1 MEQEEKIKLYLDSL
15 CVYKGIFKE
24 KVGDK
29 FKTLVDKIVI
39 DSSFGDCIVAYNEF
53 TYSLFSVSK
62 YLSFREGI
70 VDEMLLNS
78 NPFNVMVEAS
88 EDVNPFIVQGIAGEL
103 ECLGNI
109 ASVNSTVIKE
119 ILLSKFGENQVVK
132 KRISALLSWGIDSTE
147 YIAKN
152 ATDFE
157 KMKALLINNTEW
169 ANCTDKLIDF
179 HRQNGTGRVTAY
191 GAFVWERYEND
202 QVGHLREIKE
212 PDPIRLSNLIG
223 YEIQKKE
230 IISNT
235 KHFLKGAPANN
246 LLLYGSRGTGKSST
260 VKAILNEYCSEGLRL
275 IEVDKKQLG
284 DFTRIIRL
292 LKNKKQKFII
302 FVDDLVF
309 DENEDSY
316 SALKTILEGRVE
328 NRPSNILIYA
338 TTNRRH
344 LVQEKFSDRDEVNSK
359 DTMEE
364 KLSLSDRFGITIS
377 FFTPNQ
383 KEFLIIVD
391 GIVKERGLVVDEA
404 ELHREA
410 LKWEKWHNGRS
421 PRSANQFV
429 DWLQGEQMD
438 GE

>member
-1 MEQEEKIKLYLDSL
+1 MRKEEKIKLYLDSL

-29 FKTLVDKIVI
+29 FNILVDKLSV
-39 DSSFGDCIVAYNEF
+39 DSSFGECISAYNEF
-53 TYSLFSVSK
+53 TYSLFSVSED
-62 YLSFREGI
+62 LSFKEGI

-78 NPFNVMVEAS
+78 NPFNMMVEAS
-88 EDVNPFIVQGIAGEL
+88 EEVAPFIIQGIKGEL
-103 ECLGNI
+103 ECLGKI

-119 ILLSKFGENQVVK
+119 ILMSKFGENQVVK
-132 KRISALLSWGIDSTE
+132 KRISSLLHWGINSAD
-147 YIAKN
+147 YIVKKD
-152 ATDFE
+152 TDFE
-157 KMKALLINNTEW
+157 KIKAVLINNTEW
-169 ANCTDKLIDF
+169 ASCTDELINF
-179 HRQNGTGRVTAY
+179 HKKNGTGRVTAY
-191 GAFVWERYEND
+191 GAFVWERYDND

-212 PDPIRLSNLIG
+212 PDPVRLSNLIG
-223 YEIQKKE
+223 YESQKKE

-260 VKAILNEYCSEGLRL
+260 VKAILNEYSSEGLRL
-275 IEVDKKQLG
+275 IEVDKKQLS

-316 SALKTILEGRVE
+316 SALKTILEGKIE
-328 NRPSNILIYA
+328 NRPSNIIIYA

-344 LVQEKFSDRDEVNSK
+344 LVLEKFSDRDEVNSK

-364 KLSLSDRFGITIS
+364 KLSLADRFGITIS

-383 KEFLIIVD
+383 KEFLTIVD
-391 GIVKERGLVVDEA
+391 GLVKERGLVIDEG
-404 ELHREA
+404 ELHSEA

-429 DWLQGEQMD
+429 DWLQGVQMS

>member
-1 MEQEEKIKLYLDSL
+1 MVPLYGKDM
-15 CVYKGIFKE
+15 
-24 KVGDK
+24 
-29 FKTLVDKIVI
+29 
-39 DSSFGDCIVAYNEF
+39 N
-53 TYSLFSVSK
+53 
-62 YLSFREGI
+62 
-70 VDEMLLNS
+70 
-78 NPFNVMVEAS
+78 
-88 EDVNPFIVQGIAGEL
+88 
-103 ECLGNI
+103 
-109 ASVNSTVIKE
+109 
-119 ILLSKFGENQVVK
+119 
-132 KRISALLSWGIDSTE
+132 
-147 YIAKN
+147 
-152 ATDFE
+152 
-157 KMKALLINNTEW
+157 
-169 ANCTDKLIDF
+169 
-179 HRQNGTGRVTAY
+179 
-191 GAFVWERYEND
+191 ND

-260 VKAILNEYCSEGLRL
+260 VKAILNEYSSEGLRL

-316 SALKTILEGRVE
+316 SALKTILEGKIE
-328 NRPSNILIYA
+328 NRPSNIIIYA

-364 KLSLSDRFGITIS
+364 KLSLADRFGITIS

-429 DWLQGEQMD
+429 DWLQGEQMS
-438 GE
+438 E